1 MYGKLTI
8 LLVALATCSAQ
19 FIPIKPLPTKL
30 KIQTT
35 TTTQKP
41 KVTTSNAPQ
50 PNPNSGGP
58 SNGGS
63 CTYQFHVADPN
74 GLCAGTSSA
83 LDKKVDQVKQD
94 LDKTKFQYVSQNSMI
109 QNTLARI
116 QSDAAGYMSKL
127 TDLNNEIQK
136 LKQIASSAPT
146 GTGNSAA
153 LNQMLHDT
161 KDLLTKAI
169 SDINNKIFNITMQ
182 MQKSAVE
189 ETKIQTA
196 LNKQINDQ
204 TTKIAAAELKLITLE
219 NMLKNMQSGS
229 TPVATMPPQP
239 FTTNSMPTTTN
250 GAQTTTGPA
259 PTAPTALLNQL
270 KTQLQTLE
278 SEVKQLEQTHTKE
291 ITDLTQKADQIKTDL
306 ANQTT
311 EIAKAKTTSQ
321 AAFAR
326 LKVTEQ
332 DVQDAINNLTQ
343 FQKRV
348 NPEMSILQAEILET
362 SKNVSTVISSLQQL
376 GTSIMS
382 DKMKIVKNTI
392 NIRKLIPDA
401 VKINSDLQKLNTTVS
416 ERELLFSYRRFFV
429 YLNKSICY
437 SVFDNFSNTVISAYS
452 LRECVNQ
459 LKTFDT

>member
-41 KVTTSNAPQ
+41 KVTTTKAPQ
-50 PNPNSGGP
+50 PNPNSGGS
-58 SNGGS
+58 SNSGS

-376 GTSIMS
+376 GSSIMS

-416 ERELLFSYRRFFV
+416 ERELLFSCRRFFV
-429 YLNKSICY
+429 YLNKSMLL
-437 SVFDNFSNTVISAYS
+437 SF
-452 LRECVNQ
+452 
-459 LKTFDT
+459 

>member
-41 KVTTSNAPQ
+41 KVTTTKAPQ

-376 GTSIMS
+376 GSSIMS

-401 VKINSDLQKLNTTVS
+401 VKINGDLQKLNTTVS
-416 ERELLFSYRRFFV
+416 ERELLFSCRRFFV

-437 SVFDNFSNTVISAYS
+437 
-452 LRECVNQ
+452 
-459 LKTFDT
+459 

>member
-1 MYGKLTI
+1 M
-8 LLVALATCSAQ
+8 
-19 FIPIKPLPTKL
+19 
-30 KIQTT
+30 
-35 TTTQKP
+35 
-41 KVTTSNAPQ
+41 
-50 PNPNSGGP
+50 
-58 SNGGS
+58 
-63 CTYQFHVADPN
+63 
-74 GLCAGTSSA
+74 
-83 LDKKVDQVKQD
+83 KQD

-116 QSDAAGYMSKL
+116 QSDAAGYMAKL

-169 SDINNKIFNITMQ
+169 SDISNQIFNITMQ

-229 TPVATMPPQP
+229 APVVTMPPQP
-239 FTTNSMPTTTN
+239 STTRPMPTTTN
-250 GAQTTTGPA
+250 GGQTTTSPA

-306 ANQTT
+306 TNQTT
-311 EIAKAKTTSQ
+311 EIAKVKTTSQ

-326 LKVTEQ
+326 LQVTEQ

-343 FQKRV
+343 FQKKV

-376 GTSIMS
+376 GSSIMS
-382 DKMKIVKNTI
+382 DKMKIVKNTM
-392 NIRKLIPDA
+392 NIKKLIPDA
-401 VKINSDLQKLNTTVS
+401 AKINNDLQKLNATVS
-416 ERELLFSYRRFFV
+416 ERRILFLFICRRFC
-429 YLNKSICY
+429 L
-437 SVFDNFSNTVISAYS
+437 
-452 LRECVNQ
+452 
-459 LKTFDT
+459 

>member
-41 KVTTSNAPQ
+41 KVTTTKAPQ
-50 PNPNSGGP
+50 PNPNSGGT
-58 SNGGS
+58 SNSGS

-169 SDINNKIFNITMQ
+169 SDIDNKIFNITMQ

-382 DKMKIVKNTI
+382 DKMKIVKKTI

-416 ERELLFSYRRFFV
+416 ERELLFSCRRFFV

-437 SVFDNFSNTVISAYS
+437 
-452 LRECVNQ
+452 
-459 LKTFDT
+459 

>member
-1 MYGKLTI
+1 MYGKLAI
-8 LLVALATCSAQ
+8 VLFVVATCSAQ
-19 FIPIKPLPTKL
+19 FIPIKPLPTKQKL
-30 KIQTT
+30 QTTT

-41 KVTTSNAPQ
+41 KVTTTKPPQ
-50 PNPNSGGP
+50 PGPNSGGTP
-58 SNGGS
+58 TSAPNSGSS

-161 KDLLTKAI
+161 RDLLTKAI
-169 SDINNKIFNITMQ
+169 SDINNKIFNITLQ

-229 TPVATMPPQP
+229 TPQNTMPPQ
-239 FTTNSMPTTTN
+239 TTTTTKPMPTTTTRTS
-250 GAQTTTGPA
+250 TTTGPA

-270 KTQLQTLE
+270 KSQLQTLE
-278 SEVKQLEQTHTKE
+278 SEVKQLEQTHTKQ
-291 ITDLTQKADQIKTDL
+291 ITDLTQKTDKIKTDL
-306 ANQTT
+306 ANQTK
-311 EIAKAKTTSQ
+311 EIAAAKSTAQTS
-321 AAFAR
+321 FAR
-326 LKVTEQ
+326 LQVTEQ
-332 DVQDAINNLTQ
+332 DVQDAVNNLTQ

-382 DKMKIVKNTI
+382 DKIKIVKNTNDI
-392 NIRKLIPDA
+392 KKLIPDA
-401 VKINSDLQKLNTTVS
+401 AKINNDLQKLNMTVS
-416 ERELLFSYRRFFV
+416 ANLFTLISLFHWSRGEGAIENALFDLLSYICQRF
-429 YLNKSICY
+429 
-437 SVFDNFSNTVISAYS
+437 
-452 LRECVNQ
+452 
-459 LKTFDT
+459 

>member
-41 KVTTSNAPQ
+41 KVTTTKAPQ
-50 PNPNSGGP
+50 PNPNSGGS
-58 SNGGS
+58 SNSGS

-416 ERELLFSYRRFFV
+416 ERELLFSCRRFFV

-437 SVFDNFSNTVISAYS
+437 
-452 LRECVNQ
+452 
-459 LKTFDT
+459 

>member
-41 KVTTSNAPQ
+41 KVTTTKAPQ
-50 PNPNSGGP
+50 PNPNSGGS
-58 SNGGS
+58 SNSGS

-146 GTGNSAA
+146 GTGNSAT
-153 LNQMLHDT
+153 LNQMLRDT

-416 ERELLFSYRRFFV
+416 EKELLFSCRRFFV

-437 SVFDNFSNTVISAYS
+437 
-452 LRECVNQ
+452 
-459 LKTFDT
+459 

>member
-41 KVTTSNAPQ
+41 KVTTTKAPQ
-50 PNPNSGGP
+50 PNPNSGGL
-58 SNGGS
+58 SNSGS

-416 ERELLFSYRRFFV
+416 ERELLFSCRRFFV

-437 SVFDNFSNTVISAYS
+437 
-452 LRECVNQ
+452 
-459 LKTFDT
+459 

>member
-41 KVTTSNAPQ
+41 KVTTTKAPQ
-50 PNPNSGGP
+50 PNPNSGGT
-58 SNGGS
+58 SNSGS

-416 ERELLFSYRRFFV
+416 ERELLFSCRRFFV
-429 YLNKSICY
+429 YLDKSMLL
-437 SVFDNFSNTVISAYS
+437 SF
-452 LRECVNQ
+452 
-459 LKTFDT
+459 

>member
-1 MYGKLTI
+1 
-8 LLVALATCSAQ
+8 
-19 FIPIKPLPTKL
+19 
-30 KIQTT
+30 
-35 TTTQKP
+35 
-41 KVTTSNAPQ
+41 
-50 PNPNSGGP
+50 
-58 SNGGS
+58 
-63 CTYQFHVADPN
+63 
-74 GLCAGTSSA
+74 
-83 LDKKVDQVKQD
+83 
-94 LDKTKFQYVSQNSMI
+94 MI

-332 DVQDAINNLTQ
+332 DVRT
-343 FQKRV
+343 
-348 NPEMSILQAEILET
+348 PSTT
-362 SKNVSTVISSLQQL
+362 SRSSRRGST
-376 GTSIMS
+376 
-382 DKMKIVKNTI
+382 
-392 NIRKLIPDA
+392 
-401 VKINSDLQKLNTTVS
+401 
-416 ERELLFSYRRFFV
+416 RRCPSCRPRSWRPV
-429 YLNKSICY
+429 
-437 SVFDNFSNTVISAYS
+437 
-452 LRECVNQ
+452 R
-459 LKTFDT
+459 TFPR

>member
-41 KVTTSNAPQ
+41 KVTTTKAPQ

-196 LNKQINDQ
+196 LNKQIN
-204 TTKIAAAELKLITLE
+204 
-219 NMLKNMQSGS
+219 
-229 TPVATMPPQP
+229 
-239 FTTNSMPTTTN
+239 
-250 GAQTTTGPA
+250 
-259 PTAPTALLNQL
+259 
-270 KTQLQTLE
+270 
-278 SEVKQLEQTHTKE
+278 E
-291 ITDLTQKADQIKTDL
+291 IGRAH
-306 ANQTT
+306 
-311 EIAKAKTTSQ
+311 
-321 AAFAR
+321 
-326 LKVTEQ
+326 V
-332 DVQDAINNLTQ
+332 
-343 FQKRV
+343 
-348 NPEMSILQAEILET
+348 
-362 SKNVSTVISSLQQL
+362 
-376 GTSIMS
+376 
-382 DKMKIVKNTI
+382 
-392 NIRKLIPDA
+392 
-401 VKINSDLQKLNTTVS
+401 
-416 ERELLFSYRRFFV
+416 
-429 YLNKSICY
+429 
-437 SVFDNFSNTVISAYS
+437 
-452 LRECVNQ
+452 
-459 LKTFDT
+459 

>member
-41 KVTTSNAPQ
+41 KVTTTKAPQ

-58 SNGGS
+58 SNSGS
-63 CTYQFHVADPN
+63 CTYQFQVADPN

-278 SEVKQLEQTHTKE
+278 SEVKQLEQTQTKE

-311 EIAKAKTTSQ
+311 EIVKAKTTSQ

-376 GTSIMS
+376 GSSIMS

-416 ERELLFSYRRFFV
+416 ERELLFSCRRFFV
-429 YLNKSICY
+429 YLNKSMLL
-437 SVFDNFSNTVISAYS
+437 SF
-452 LRECVNQ
+452 
-459 LKTFDT
+459 

>member
-41 KVTTSNAPQ
+41 KVTTTQAPQ
-50 PNPNSGGP
+50 PNPNSGGS
-58 SNGGS
+58 SNSGS

-416 ERELLFSYRRFFV
+416 ERELLFSCRRFFV

-437 SVFDNFSNTVISAYS
+437 
-452 LRECVNQ
+452 
-459 LKTFDT
+459 

>member
-41 KVTTSNAPQ
+41 KVTTTKAPQ
-50 PNPNSGGP
+50 PNPNSGGS
-58 SNGGS
+58 SNSGS

-204 TTKIAAAELKLITLE
+204 TTKIAATELKLITLE

-376 GTSIMS
+376 GSSIMS

-416 ERELLFSYRRFFV
+416 ERELLFSCRRFFV

-437 SVFDNFSNTVISAYS
+437 
-452 LRECVNQ
+452 
-459 LKTFDT
+459 

>member
-1 MYGKLTI
+1 
-8 LLVALATCSAQ
+8 
-19 FIPIKPLPTKL
+19 
-30 KIQTT
+30 
-35 TTTQKP
+35 
-41 KVTTSNAPQ
+41 
-50 PNPNSGGP
+50 
-58 SNGGS
+58 
-63 CTYQFHVADPN
+63 
-74 GLCAGTSSA
+74 
-83 LDKKVDQVKQD
+83 
-94 LDKTKFQYVSQNSMI
+94 
-109 QNTLARI
+109 
-116 QSDAAGYMSKL
+116 
-127 TDLNNEIQK
+127 
-136 LKQIASSAPT
+136 
-146 GTGNSAA
+146 
-153 LNQMLHDT
+153 
-161 KDLLTKAI
+161 
-169 SDINNKIFNITMQ
+169 MQ

-401 VKINSDLQKLNTTVS
+401 VKINSDLQKLNTTITNQAG
-416 ERELLFSYRRFFV
+416 ELLQLEQDVHALKGNFTANGQSAKQYV
-429 YLNKSICY
+429 DAIKTDMNNKMSSLNTTL
-437 SVFDNFSNTVISAYS
+437 NSATS
-452 LRECVNQ
+452 DIMTLMGQSSRLSQ
-459 LKTFDT
+459 LCG

>member
-41 KVTTSNAPQ
+41 KVTTTKAPQ
-50 PNPNSGGP
+50 PNPNSGGS
-58 SNGGS
+58 SNSGS

-376 GTSIMS
+376 GSSIMS

-416 ERELLFSYRRFFV
+416 ERELLFSCRRFFV

-437 SVFDNFSNTVISAYS
+437 
-452 LRECVNQ
+452 
-459 LKTFDT
+459 